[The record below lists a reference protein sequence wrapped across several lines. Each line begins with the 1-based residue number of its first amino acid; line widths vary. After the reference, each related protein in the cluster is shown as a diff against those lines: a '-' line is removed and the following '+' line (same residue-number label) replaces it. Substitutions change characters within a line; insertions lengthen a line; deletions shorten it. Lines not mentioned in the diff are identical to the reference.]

1 MFSIVFILWFIFFQS
16 ARRNVGAFDHVVR
29 VWVGGFCLEN
39 MLRHDVS

>member
-16 ARRNVGAFDHVVR
+16 ARRYVRANDHVLR

-39 MLRHDVS
+39 YVET